1 MAGEGHG
8 ARSGLVPVAVLEV
21 SSWAQSP
28 IAESHGLF
36 APHPYRTT
44 DKCRG
49 YIANARVAQGLMGYE
64 SGNVA
69 LPDIGVAV
77 TVPKAIECT
86 VAVMAEDEAGST
98 LSS

>member
-1 MAGEGHG
+1 
-8 ARSGLVPVAVLEV
+8 
-21 SSWAQSP
+21 
-28 IAESHGLF
+28 
-36 APHPYRTT
+36 
-44 DKCRG
+44 
-49 YIANARVAQGLMGYE
+49 MGYE